1 MILGRSKIFPS
12 YDSCSLCCISRSVV
26 LWGKISRKQIQNK
39 VISPV
44 GCFNGDHKCS
54 NSKKII
60 EVLASLETKKHYDDL
75 RKHLFKENT
84 AIEAARNQLDPHK
97 NPFQISGHKAWETR
111 LLQDAIPCSY
121 GVNISY
127 CSIYGKHFNL
137 FCERISLISK
147 ANKMTES

>member
-44 GCFNGDHKCS
+44 GCFNGNHKCS

-60 EVLASLETKKHYDDL
+60 EVFASLETKKHYDDL

-97 NPFQISGHKAWETR
+97 NPFQISGHKSWETR

-121 GVNISY
+121 SVHISY
-127 CSIYGKHFNL
+127 CSIYGEHFNL